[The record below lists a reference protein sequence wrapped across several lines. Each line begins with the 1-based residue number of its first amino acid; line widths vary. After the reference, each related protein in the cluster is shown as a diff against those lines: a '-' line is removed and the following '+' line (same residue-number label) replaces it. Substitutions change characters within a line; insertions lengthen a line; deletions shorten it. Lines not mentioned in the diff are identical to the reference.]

1 MKKFIKSIV
10 VTAVASNLF
19 LAGNA
24 LAAEQKIGVVNF
36 QEVMS
41 KIPQT
46 ATVMQ
51 TLEAEFKDKKAKLTT
66 LETDITYQQEKK
78 KRDSALM
85 TEAQKIE
92 LDTKIAGLF
101 QKYKQLGAEFQQAVN
116 IRQKEETNKIV
127 TLIGQA
133 VNKIADKQGYD
144 LVIEQKAIVFVK
156 PEASITELVVE
167 QVSKIK

>member
-1 MKKFIKSIV
+1 
-10 VTAVASNLF
+10 
-19 LAGNA
+19 
-24 LAAEQKIGVVNF
+24 
-36 QEVMS
+36 MS

-51 TLEAEFKDKKAKLTT
+51 ILEAEFKDKKAKLTT

-85 TEAQKIE
+85 TEAQKVE

-101 QKYKQLGAEFQQAVN
+101 QEYKQLGAEFQQAVN